1 MPAETETPEIPESSP
16 VDYASSAELFA
27 VQRLGRKQSL
37 FYQRFDNTAEAM
49 RFAVEDMPAGAANIV
64 LETEF
69 GRYDAA
75 AIAKIYGG
83 DEFPLARRAS
93 APGAA
98 PK

>member
-1 MPAETETPEIPESSP
+1 MLPETETAEIPEVLA
-16 VDYASSAELFA
+16 VDYTSSAELFA

-75 AIAKIYGG
+75 AIAKIYGA
-83 DEFPLARRAS
+83 DEFPLARRTS
-93 APGAA
+93 APGAVL
-98 PK
+98 K

>member
-1 MPAETETPEIPESSP
+1 MSAETETPEIPEPSP
-16 VDYASSAELFA
+16 LDYTSSAELFA
-27 VQRLGRKQSL
+27 VQRMGRKQSL

-75 AIAKIYGG
+75 AIAKIYGA
-83 DEFPLARRAS
+83 DEFPLARRAP
-93 APGAA
+93 AVGAA